1 MTDPGRPSPTNTDL
15 QFQLMNVQRDI
26 KDIMKE
32 LEESKDDAKI
42 RTEAIAQIRMTLDKM
57 EREDIS
63 RVSAAK
69 ASWKTLTIGGSVIAT
84 VITVVYTVGSVA
96 SELIKSWLTH

>member
-1 MTDPGRPSPTNTDL
+1 MADPVTNADL
-15 QFQLMNVQRDI
+15 HLQIVLLQRDLTDI
-26 KDIMKE
+26 KAEM
-32 LEESKDDAKI
+32 EEWRQDAKI
-42 RTEAIAQIRMTLDKM
+42 RTEAIAGIRMTLDKM

-84 VITVVYTVGSVA
+84 IITAIYTVGNVA
-96 SELIKSWLTH
+96 SDLIKNWLTQ